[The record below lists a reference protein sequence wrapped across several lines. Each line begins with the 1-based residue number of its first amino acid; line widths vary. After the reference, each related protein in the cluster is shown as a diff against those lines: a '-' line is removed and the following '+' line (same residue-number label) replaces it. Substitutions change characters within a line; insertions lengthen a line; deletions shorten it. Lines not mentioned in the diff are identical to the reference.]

1 MEKKLNKVVLSLGSN
16 IGERRENLSLA
27 YEHVEKQIGKIV
39 KSSSFYEN
47 PSQGFDSNNDFINS
61 CIAIETTAGCR
72 EVLDKIH
79 WIEKSMGRKRT
90 KEGYEDRIIDI
101 DIIFYNNHIVDED
114 GLKVPHP
121 NYHKRDFVLIP
132 LNELNFL
139 TDPRQKFQTSNE
151 KMDK

>member
-1 MEKKLNKVVLSLGSN
+1 MEKELNKVVLSLGSN
-16 IGERRENLSLA
+16 IGKREQNMALA
-27 YEHVEKQIGKIV
+27 YEYVEKHIGKIV

-61 CIAIETTAGCR
+61 CIAIETIDQCR

-101 DIIFYNNHIVDED
+101 DIIFYNTQIVDED

-121 NYHKRDFVLIP
+121 KYHERDFVLIP

-139 TDPRQKFQTSNE
+139 TDPRQKFQASN
-151 KMDK
+151 

>member
-1 MEKKLNKVVLSLGSN
+1 MEKELNKVVLSLGSN
-16 IGERRENLSLA
+16 IGKREQNMALA
-27 YEHVEKQIGKIV
+27 YEYIEKHIGKIV

-61 CIAIETTAGCR
+61 CIAIETIDQCR
-72 EVLDKIH
+72 EILDKIH
-79 WIEKSMGRKRT
+79 WIEKAMGRKRT

-101 DIIFYNNHIVDED
+101 DIIFYNTQIVDED

-121 NYHKRDFVLIP
+121 KYHERDFVLIP

-139 TDPRQKFQTSNE
+139 TDPRQKFQASN
-151 KMDK
+151 

>member
-1 MEKKLNKVVLSLGSN
+1 MEKELNKVVLSLGSN
-16 IGERRENLSLA
+16 IGKREQNMALA
-27 YEHVEKQIGKIV
+27 YEYVEKHIGKIV

-61 CIAIETTAGCR
+61 CIAIETMDQCR

-101 DIIFYNNHIVDED
+101 DIIFYNTQIVDED

-121 NYHKRDFVLIP
+121 KYHERDFVLIP

-139 TDPRQKFQTSNE
+139 TDPRQKFQASN
-151 KMDK
+151 

>member
-1 MEKKLNKVVLSLGSN
+1 MEKELNKVVLSLGSN
-16 IGERRENLSLA
+16 IGKREQNMALA
-27 YEHVEKQIGKIV
+27 YEYIEKHIGKIV

-61 CIAIETTAGCR
+61 CIAIETIDQCR
-72 EVLDKIH
+72 EILDKIH

-101 DIIFYNNHIVDED
+101 DIIFYNTQIVDED

-121 NYHKRDFVLIP
+121 KYHERDFVLIP

-139 TDPRQKFQTSNE
+139 TDPRQKFQASN
-151 KMDK
+151 

>member
-1 MEKKLNKVVLSLGSN
+1 MEKELNKVVLSLGSN
-16 IGERRENLSLA
+16 IGKREQNMALA
-27 YEHVEKQIGKIV
+27 YEYVEKYIGKIV

-61 CIAIETTAGCR
+61 CIAIETIDQCR

-101 DIIFYNNHIVDED
+101 DIIFYNTQIVDED

-121 NYHKRDFVLIP
+121 KYHERDFVLIP
-132 LNELNFL
+132 LKELNFL
-139 TDPRQKFQTSNE
+139 TDPRQKFQASS
-151 KMDK
+151 

>member
-1 MEKKLNKVVLSLGSN
+1 MEKELNKVVLSLGSN
-16 IGERRENLSLA
+16 IGKRRENLSLA
-27 YEHVEKQIGKIV
+27 YQYVEKYIGKIV
-39 KSSSFYEN
+39 RSSSFYEN

-61 CIAIETTAGCR
+61 CIAIETIDQCR

-101 DIIFYNNHIVDED
+101 DIIFYNTQIVDED

-121 NYHKRDFVLIP
+121 KYHERDFVLIP
-132 LNELNFL
+132 LKELNFL
-139 TDPRQKFQTSNE
+139 ADPRQEFQRSQ
-151 KMDK
+151 

>member
-1 MEKKLNKVVLSLGSN
+1 MEKKRKFIVSLS
-16 IGERRENLSLA
+16 ICGEV
-27 YEHVEKQIGKIV
+27 HGKIV
-39 KSSSFYEN
+39 RSSSFYEN

-61 CIAIETTAGCR
+61 CIAIETIDQCR

-101 DIIFYNNHIVDED
+101 DIIFYNTQIVDED

-121 NYHKRDFVLIP
+121 KYHERDFVLIP
-132 LNELNFL
+132 LKELNFL
-139 TDPRQKFQTSNE
+139 ADPRQEFQRSQ
-151 KMDK
+151 

>member
-1 MEKKLNKVVLSLGSN
+1 MEKELNKVVLSLGSN
-16 IGERRENLSLA
+16 IGNRRENLSLA
-27 YEHVEKQIGKIV
+27 NQYVEKYIGKIV
-39 KSSSFYEN
+39 RSSSFYEN

-61 CIAIETTAGCR
+61 CIAIETIDQCR

-101 DIIFYNNHIVDED
+101 DIIFYNTQIVDED

-121 NYHKRDFVLIP
+121 KYHERDFVLIP
-132 LNELNFL
+132 LKELNFL
-139 TDPRQKFQTSNE
+139 TDPRQKFQASS
-151 KMDK
+151 

>member
-1 MEKKLNKVVLSLGSN
+1 MEKELNKVVLSLGSN
-16 IGERRENLSLA
+16 IGKREQNIVLA
-27 YEHVEKQIGKIV
+27 YEYVEKHIGKIV

-61 CIAIETTAGCR
+61 CIAIETMDQCR

-101 DIIFYNNHIVDED
+101 DIIFYNTQIVDED

-121 NYHKRDFVLIP
+121 KYHERDFVLIP
-132 LNELNFL
+132 LKELNFL
-139 TDPRQKFQTSNE
+139 TDPRQKFQASS
-151 KMDK
+151 

>member
-1 MEKKLNKVVLSLGSN
+1 MEKELNKVVLSLGSN
-16 IGERRENLSLA
+16 IGNRRENLSLA
-27 YEHVEKQIGKIV
+27 NQYVEKYIGKIV
-39 KSSSFYEN
+39 RSSSFYEN

-61 CIAIETTAGCR
+61 CIAIETIDQCR

-101 DIIFYNNHIVDED
+101 DIIFYNTQIVDED

-121 NYHKRDFVLIP
+121 KYHERDFVLIP
-132 LNELNFL
+132 LKELNFL
-139 TDPRQKFQTSNE
+139 TDPRQNFQASS
-151 KMDK
+151 

>member
-1 MEKKLNKVVLSLGSN
+1 MEKELNKVVLSLGSN
-16 IGERRENLSLA
+16 IGKRRENLSLA
-27 YEHVEKQIGKIV
+27 YQYVEKYIGKIV
-39 KSSSFYEN
+39 RSSSFYEN

-61 CIAIETTAGCR
+61 CIAIETIDQCR

-101 DIIFYNNHIVDED
+101 DIIFYNTQIVDED

-121 NYHKRDFVLIP
+121 KYHERDFVLIP
-132 LNELNFL
+132 LKELNFL
-139 TDPRQKFQTSNE
+139 ADPRQKFERS
-151 KMDK
+151 K

>member
-1 MEKKLNKVVLSLGSN
+1 MEKELNKVVLSLGSN
-16 IGERRENLSLA
+16 IGKREQNMALA
-27 YEHVEKQIGKIV
+27 YKYIEKHIGKIV

-61 CIAIETTAGCR
+61 CIAIETIDQCR
-72 EVLDKIH
+72 EILDKIH

-101 DIIFYNNHIVDED
+101 DIIFYNTQIVDED

-121 NYHKRDFVLIP
+121 KYHERDFVLIP
-132 LNELNFL
+132 LKELNFL
-139 TDPRQKFQTSNE
+139 ADPRQKFQGS
-151 KMDK
+151 K